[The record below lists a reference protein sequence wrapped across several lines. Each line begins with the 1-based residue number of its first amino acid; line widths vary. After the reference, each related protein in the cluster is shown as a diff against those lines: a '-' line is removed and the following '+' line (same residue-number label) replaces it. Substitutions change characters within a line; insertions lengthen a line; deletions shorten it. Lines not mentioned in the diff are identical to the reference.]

1 MKPHLVGTPILL
13 IILVCSALCPQ
24 VVGAADADAALSD
37 FIYALNIS
45 MPPRTDVSPLVN
57 AYAENG
63 VHHGVNQGPPQ
74 VGREQ
79 IGAFFGGFKDR
90 WAHLTHTGKS
100 RLTQGN
106 RAMWEGVAEGLDKLT
121 GKPVKLPIVF
131 IIDFD
136 YQGKVRE
143 QRTYIDVHLRA
154 EQLE

>member
-1 MKPHLVGTPILL
+1 MKQHLIGTRIFF
-13 IILVCSALCPQ
+13 IIVSCALCPQ
-24 VVGAADADAALSD
+24 VASAVDADTALTNY
-37 FIYALNIS
+37 IYALNSS
-45 MPPRTDVSPLVN
+45 MPPRTDISPLVN

-79 IGAFFGGFKDR
+79 ISEFFGGFKDR
-90 WAHLTHTGKS
+90 FAHWTHTGKS

-106 RAMWEGVAEGLDKLT
+106 RAMWEGVAHGLEKTT

-131 IIDFD
+131 IFEFD

-143 QRTYIDVHLRA
+143 QRVYVDVHLIA